1 MKTTFLILFPFIT
14 TFSFAQ
20 NGKLQSKELINFSE
34 IPALWNKISE
44 NNTLKDDFKHLDNLD
59 FYFITYTSD
68 DTLVNGII
76 AEPKTE
82 GKFPVIIF
90 NRGGNKQVGK
100 KSKLKT
106 LLTVIVST
114 SKLAN
119 EGYVVMASC
128 YRENDEFGGE
138 DINDVLYLTETAKEI
153 EKANT
158 DRIGMFGWSRGGMM
172 TYLALQKTDV
182 IKTAVIGNG
191 PTDLLKSIADRPK
204 METMVYAKLIPNY
217 ETNKTEELKKRS
229 VVNWANELNKES
241 SLLIL
246 CGTQDKRVNP
256 NQADAIAEKL
266 TEIDYDF
273 ELRKFE
279 TDHGFSGKR
288 EELNTTL
295 TNWFKEKL

>member
-1 MKTTFLILFPFIT
+1 MKTTFLILFAFVT

-20 NGKLQSKELINFSE
+20 NGKIQSKELINFSE
-34 IPALWNKISE
+34 IPALWNKLSE
-44 NNTLKDDFKHLDNLD
+44 NNTLKDDFKHLDNLN

-68 DTLVNGII
+68 DNLVNGII

-106 LLTVIVST
+106 LFTVIFAASE
-114 SKLAN
+114 LAN
-119 EGYVVMASC
+119 EGYVLVASC

-172 TYLALQKTDV
+172 TYLALQKTDA

-191 PTDLLKSIADRPK
+191 PTDLSKLIADRPE
-204 METMVYAKLIPNY
+204 METMVYAKLIPDY
-217 ETNKTEELKKRS
+217 ATNKTEELKKRS

-246 CGTQDKRVNP
+246 CATQDKRVNP
-256 NQADAIAEKL
+256 KQADDIAEKL
-266 TEIDYDF
+266 TAINYDF

-279 TDHGFSGKR
+279 TNHGFSGKK

-295 TNWFKEKL
+295 SNWFKEKL